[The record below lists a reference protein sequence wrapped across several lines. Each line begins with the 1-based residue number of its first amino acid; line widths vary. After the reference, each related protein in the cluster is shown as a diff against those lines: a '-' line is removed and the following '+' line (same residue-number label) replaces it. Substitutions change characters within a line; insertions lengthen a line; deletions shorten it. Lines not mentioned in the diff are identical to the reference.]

1 MKTDIHIEALAGATD
16 TKECVV
22 GPDAADGAA
31 EMFRRL
37 FPSEGRAVVVE
48 DPRTRTVAGER
59 VVSALRTAGL
69 EVGEYVVNPGG
80 SDFHA
85 TYAKVEEVREA
96 IRTSGGVA
104 VAVGAGTLNDLTK
117 RASDELGLR
126 YMVIG
131 TAASMDGYTA
141 YGAAI
146 TKDGIKQTLP
156 CRAPF
161 GCIVDSAVAAA
172 APREMTA
179 SGYAD
184 LMAKIPAGADW
195 MLADAIGSEAI
206 HPLAWRLVQEPL
218 RDSLSNPSGCASG
231 EEREV
236 RKLCEGLVMS
246 GFAMQAMGSSRP
258 ASGTEHQVSHYWD
271 MEDLSFGGRPVS
283 HGFKVGIGTL
293 FSTKVLEFLLRQDI
307 SHLDVERVV
316 ATWPS
321 TFDALKATFP
331 AIYGNRPAHIRRAE
345 DEMAKKYS
353 SPGKLREELS
363 TFKRIWPELSERLK
377 AQLMPFDEV
386 RENLRL
392 VGAPVEP
399 EQIGVT
405 RARFRETC
413 RGVTYM
419 RNRYFGLDL
428 VERLGLMDTLLDELF
443 GPDDKDNFF
452 NTETQRLRDIECG
465 KVGALPQSLK
475 TSVPPCLCASVLK
488 TESQAE
494 EL

>member
-1 MKTDIHIEALAGATD
+1 MSMMEEALASATD
-16 TKECVV
+16 TKVCVV
-22 GPDAADGAA
+22 GPGSADGSAA
-31 EMFRRL
+31 MFRDL
-37 FPSEGRAVVVE
+37 FPTAGKVLVVE
-48 DPRTRTVAGER
+48 DPRTKSVAGDN
-59 VVSALRTAGL
+59 VVSRLKASGV
-69 EVGEYVVNPGG
+69 EVSEYVMNPDG

-96 IRTSGGVA
+96 IRGERVVVP
-104 VAVGAGTLNDLTK
+104 VAVGSGTINDLVK

-126 YMVIG
+126 YMVVG
-131 TAASMDGYTA
+131 TAASMDGYTS

-146 TKDGIKQTLP
+146 TKDGMKQTLS
-156 CRAPF
+156 CRAPL
-161 GCIVDSAVAAA
+161 GCIVDSAVAAS

-184 LMAKIPAGADW
+184 LIAKIPAGADW

-218 RDSLSNPSGCASG
+218 RAAISNPSGCASG
-231 EEREV
+231 DEREV

-293 FSTKVLEFLLRQDI
+293 FSTKTLEFLLRHDL
-307 SHLDVERVV
+307 STLDVDKAV
-316 ATWPS
+316 ASWPT

-331 AIYGNRPAHIRRAE
+331 AVYGDRPAHIRRAE
-345 DEMAKKYS
+345 DEMAKKYTT
-353 SPGKLREELS
+353 PDKIREELS
-363 TFKRIWPELSERLK
+363 TFKRVWPELSERIRV
-377 AQLMPFDEV
+377 QIMPFDEV

-392 VGAPVEP
+392 AGAPYEP

-405 RARFRETC
+405 RARFRDTS
-413 RGVTYM
+413 RGIPYM

-428 VERLGLMDTLLDELF
+428 VTRLGLQDELLDDLF
-443 GPDDKDNFF
+443 GPGGIWFPMPP
-452 NTETQRLRDIECG
+452 ES
-465 KVGALPQSLK
+465 AL
-475 TSVPPCLCASVLK
+475 TSSP
-488 TESQAE
+488 SQTCK
-494 EL
+494 